1 VERQPILP
9 EALGEHSQH
18 LLRVLLELKA
28 HDHIVRKTEDERPT
42 SQSWNHLLSEPQVE
56 DIVKINVAE

>member
-28 HDHIVRKTEDERPT
+28 HDHIIRKAEDERPT
-42 SQSWNHLLSEPQVE
+42 SQSGHHLLSEPQVE
-56 DIVKINVAE
+56 DIVEINVAE